1 MRKGNNSRREKKCQP
16 MRLNWSSQKRQQLS
30 CTEQKLQEMRSYRPF
45 HSFLPNECKYRKS
58 PGGKQHTEETD
69 VFIDSGATCNI
80 VNRTSWENLRQR
92 GVKCE
97 SCNCQEKL
105 FAYGKTKPI
114 EGTFQSE
121 IYCEESGGR
130 CNVAANT
137 QCSLDFA
144 VYC

>member
-1 MRKGNNSRREKKCQP
+1 MKLWTVRCCPWVHQSRWKKWRKRIVTATGEEMRKGNNSRREKKCQP

-97 SCNCQEKL
+97 SCNCQENISIWNL
-105 FAYGKTKPI
+105 LW
-114 EGTFQSE
+114 
-121 IYCEESGGR
+121 R
-130 CNVAANT
+130 V
-137 QCSLDFA
+137 
-144 VYC
+144 